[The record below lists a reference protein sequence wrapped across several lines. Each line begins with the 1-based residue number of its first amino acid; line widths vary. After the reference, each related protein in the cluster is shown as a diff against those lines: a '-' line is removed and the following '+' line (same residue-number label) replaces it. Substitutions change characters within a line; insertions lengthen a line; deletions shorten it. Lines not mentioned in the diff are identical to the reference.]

1 MRAMCACE
9 DGGLLMFVF
18 ARRELFP
25 SLRRN
30 IKINRT
36 RGAKRKPSNG
46 AHIFHVDWRQR
57 RDGGCQSSCLFQS
70 SPSWWPQARRRA
82 RIFEYAQFMVISE
95 AAGNGKRFNTWQ
107 MCVGKYSR
115 HLIRTRE
122 CGRTDVLALHNKSRP
137 SIFWHFSERQMGSD
151 RESRCEKV
159 VWKRGVKRQSLAV
172 RKCTKSHRP
181 KTDIFERS
189 WLGTHV
195 ALPKIRSRYCQVDL
209 RIIKY

>member
-18 ARRELFP
+18 PQRELSP

-36 RGAKRKPSNG
+36 RGARRKPSNG

-57 RDGGCQSSCLFQS
+57 RAGDCQSSSCLFQS

-122 CGRTDVLALHNKSRP
+122 CGRTDVLALHNKSGS

-151 RESRCEKV
+151 RESRGEKLV
-159 VWKRGVKRQSLAV
+159 RRRGVKCQSLAV
-172 RKCTKSHRP
+172 RKCTKSHRFSA
-181 KTDIFERS
+181 FERF
-189 WLGTHV
+189 WLGTTHV
-195 ALPKIRSRYCQVDL
+195 ALSKIRSRYSQVDL

>member
-82 RIFEYAQFMVISE
+82 RIFEYAQFMVILRRRETESDSIHDKCVWE
-95 AAGNGKRFNTWQ
+95 NILGISFEPENVAGPTCW
-107 MCVGKYSR
+107 
-115 HLIRTRE
+115 
-122 CGRTDVLALHNKSRP
+122 
-137 SIFWHFSERQMGSD
+137 
-151 RESRCEKV
+151 RCTT
-159 VWKRGVKRQSLAV
+159 SLA
-172 RKCTKSHRP
+172 RAYFG
-181 KTDIFERS
+181 IFRRGRWEVTENREAKRWCGKGVS
-189 WLGTHV
+189 SVNLWLSESARNLIGRRLTFS
-195 ALPKIRSRYCQVDL
+195 KDL
-209 RIIKY
+209 DSAHM